1 MAGPLFGGT
10 QKSSTIMV
18 YKPLMAGPRL
28 YSDETALVKDGG
40 GFAMALPVA
49 AREDTTE
56 PWDEC
61 DTLPMGTAGLGANKI
76 REQGQCP
83 PLSIFDLLQPG
94 AAHQLVIALISLPKK
109 NFAG

>member
-1 MAGPLFGGT
+1 MAGPFFGGK

-18 YKPLMAGPRL
+18 YKPLMAGPCL
-28 YSDETALVKDGG
+28 YSHETGASQGWRWLWR
-40 GFAMALPVA
+40 ATS
-49 AREDTTE
+49 DTTE
-56 PWDEC
+56 QQDEC
-61 DTLPMGTAGLGANKI
+61 DTLRMGTAGLGANKN

-83 PLSIFDLLQPG
+83 PLSIFDLLQPV